1 MGRSMTSAKP
11 QPISEAAKLERFQVG
26 RYEVLA
32 LLATGGMA
40 EVFLAKLLG
49 ARGFERAVVLK
60 RVLPHLARQSHFR
73 TMFLDEA
80 KVVAAIAHPN
90 VVQVHELGEE
100 GDDLFLVMEYV
111 AGESLATL
119 LKRVAGDGQ
128 RLPAHVAAFIV
139 AEAAAGL
146 HAAHELVDDEGQP
159 LDVVHRDVS
168 PHNVMVTYDGQVKVL
183 DFGIAK
189 SENASHNTESGV
201 MKGKFAYMAPEQYQ
215 RDPVDR
221 RTDIFALGTV
231 LWESLVSRRLFA
243 RRNDVETLRA
253 ICEDSIPQPSELGG
267 KFPEALE
274 AACMKA
280 LARPKEERFQTAE
293 ELQRA
298 LEASMREAAPDKFPQ
313 DDLREIMK
321 RYFSHRQEEKR
332 DMLRKVRSGRDLTHV
347 PNPDPATGPTV
358 AAKALRKRE
367 PNRWIPWISAGVLL
381 LSVIVGASA
390 ALYAGGEE
398 AVDTTETVATP
409 PAETI
414 RVHIRSR
421 PSGAEVTFG
430 GRSLGTTPV
439 QTELPRSDEPM
450 MVRFALPGYA
460 ALDERV
466 VPDSDVRL
474 HVVLIPQQAE
484 STMEEAPTTM
494 DDPAATAEMATDEA
508 PETTRTRRRRRRRAP
523 TMEQQ
528 DPEYFRFD

>member
-1 MGRSMTSAKP
+1 MTSAKL

-40 EVFLAKLLG
+40 EVFLAKLIG

-80 KVVAAIAHPN
+80 RVVAAIAHPN

-111 AGESLATL
+111 AGESLATV
-119 LKRVAGDGQ
+119 LKRVAGDGE

-146 HAAHELVDDEGQP
+146 HAAHQLVGDDGMP

-168 PHNVMVTYDGQVKVL
+168 PHNIMVTYDGQVKVL

-221 RTDIFALGTV
+221 RTDVFALGTV

-253 ICEDSIPQPSELGG
+253 ICEDSIPQPSEVGG
-267 KFPEALE
+267 EFPESLE

-280 LARPKEERFQTAE
+280 LARPKDERFQTAE

-298 LEASMREAAPDKFPQ
+298 LEASLREVAPDKFPQ

-321 RYFSHRQEEKR
+321 RYFSSRQEEKR
-332 DMLRKVRSGRDLTHV
+332 EMLKKVRSGRDLTHV

-358 AAKALRKRE
+358 AAKGLRGKKGQS
-367 PNRWIPWISAGVLL
+367 RWIPWISAGALL
-381 LSVIVGASA
+381 LSVIVGAVA
-390 ALYAGGEE
+390 ALYSGDDEPPE
-398 AVDTTETVATP
+398 AESVATP
-409 PAETI
+409 PAEPV

-430 GRSLGTTPV
+430 GRVLGTTPV
-439 QTELPRSDEPM
+439 QTELPHSEEPM
-450 MVRFALPGYA
+450 MVRFHLPGYA
-460 ALDERV
+460 ELEERV

-474 HVVLIPQQAE
+474 HVVLIPEQAE
-484 STMEEAPTTM
+484 PTPMDAVPTTMEEP
-494 DDPAATAEMATDEA
+494 PAETAEMATEEPD
-508 PETTRTRRRRRRRAP
+508 TSRSRRRRRRRSP